1 MTRLMRDV
9 LLPVAVALA
18 LAFVVQAT
26 IAKPYEIPTAS
37 MSPTIGENDR
47 ILANRWI
54 YRVRDIERGD
64 VIVFHPT
71 KAALRACR
79 QIADVPFVKRVVGLP
94 GDEVVVGGGRTLV
107 NGEPFVV
114 EHAARPTYE
123 MRVPR
128 VPDDALL
135 VLGDNR
141 NMSCDSHQWG
151 RGPGRFVPRDRVIG
165 QAELVYW
172 PLASFVFID

>member
-1 MTRLMRDV
+1 MRDIV
-9 LLPVAVALA
+9 LPVAVALA

-26 IAKPYEIPTAS
+26 VAKPYEIPTAS
-37 MSPTIGENDR
+37 MAPTIAENDR

-54 YRVRDIERGD
+54 YRVREVERGD

-71 KAALRACR
+71 EAALRACN
-79 QIADVPFVKRVVGLP
+79 QTADVPFVKRVIGLP
-94 GDEVVVGGGRTLV
+94 GDRVVVRGGVTSV

-114 EHAARPTYE
+114 ERAARPTYR

-128 VPDDALL
+128 VPPDALL

-141 NMSCDSHQWG
+141 NLSCDSHQWG
-151 RGPGRFVPRDRVIG
+151 RGAAMFVPRDRVIG
-165 QAELVYW
+165 QAEIAYW
-172 PLASFVFID
+172 PPGAFGFID